1 MLAYR
6 SLPKYW
12 FSYEVCSFTPAIT
25 LLSTDISRADD
36 MRIATV
42 DVSKIFDNWNFS
54 IKSKEKLQKLEEFIE
69 KENND
74 RRAVIQR
81 LQMMRGRTS
90 EKFKLN
96 AAAMSAEE
104 KSKMNDEYLS
114 MGLELKTLER
124 DRRDFLEKEKRR
136 VFKEQASVARS
147 ILDRINEAIQAY
159 ALEKKY
165 QMVIEMGGL
174 STRSVPLFLH
184 LDGAVDI
191 SDEIISRLNE
201 KGSH

>member
-1 MLAYR
+1 MKFVLLLLL
-6 SLPKYW
+6 S
-12 FSYEVCSFTPAIT
+12 T

-96 AAAMSAEE
+96 AAAMSAED

-147 ILDRINEAIQAY
+147 ILDRINQAIQAY